1 MNKKL
6 AVLLVVPILIAMGG
20 TFAFS
25 AFSGSSSIAINS
37 TAGHLTWENNLT
49 LVGTNAQNTPLT
61 VEGPNGMIYEIG
73 AAEPYYHSSGMY
85 KLGLGNQFYTT
96 ATSGRE
102 YVVNVTNFAPGE
114 YVELMATVT
123 NNGTVGFMV
132 MPTAPTFTTS
142 SDSHYDNNVG
152 PAGAINAAQV
162 SQGNFM
168 SDLQSST
175 GYIYNV
181 TTVSGFHTSLS
192 PEGSAIMEI
201 WIGLGNSNGA
211 DVNHYQGS
219 DFSLDIGLN
228 VVSDP

>member
-25 AFSGSSSIAINS
+25 AFSGSSSVAINS

-49 LVGTNAQNTPLT
+49 LVGTNANNTPLT
-61 VEGPNGMIYEIG
+61 VEGPNGHIFEIG
-73 AAEPYYHSSGMY
+73 VGDAYHDNSGVY

-102 YVVNVTNFAPGE
+102 YTVNVTNFAPGE
-114 YVELMATVT
+114 YVEFMATIT

-132 MPTAPTFTTS
+132 SQGAISMTTS
-142 SDSHYDNNVG
+142 SDATYNSAN
-152 PAGAINAAQV
+152 ASINETQV
-162 SQGNFM
+162 TASSFA
-168 SDLQSST
+168 SDLESST

-181 TTVSGFHTSLS
+181 TQVSGFNTSLS
-192 PEGSAIMEI
+192 PEGTAIMEI
-201 WIGLGNSNGA
+201 WVGLGNSKGA

-219 DFSLDIGLN
+219 DFSLNINLD

>member
-25 AFSGSSSIAINS
+25 AFSGSSSVAINS

-49 LVGTNAQNTPLT
+49 LVGTNANNTPLT
-61 VEGPNGMIYEIG
+61 VEGPNGHIFEIG
-73 AAEPYYHSSGMY
+73 AAEPYHDNSGMY

-102 YVVNVTNFAPGE
+102 YTVNVTNFAPGE
-114 YVELMATVT
+114 YVEFVATIT

-132 MPTAPTFTTS
+132 SQGHITMKTS
-142 SDSHYDNNVG
+142 SDSTYNS
-152 PAGAINAAQV
+152 AGAPINASMVTA
-162 SQGNFM
+162 SSFA
-168 SDLQSST
+168 SDLESST

-181 TTVSGFHTSLS
+181 TDFSNFNTSLS
-192 PEGSAIMEI
+192 PEGSATMVI
-201 WIGLGNSNGA
+201 WVGLGNSNGA

-219 DFSLDIGLN
+219 DFSLNINLN